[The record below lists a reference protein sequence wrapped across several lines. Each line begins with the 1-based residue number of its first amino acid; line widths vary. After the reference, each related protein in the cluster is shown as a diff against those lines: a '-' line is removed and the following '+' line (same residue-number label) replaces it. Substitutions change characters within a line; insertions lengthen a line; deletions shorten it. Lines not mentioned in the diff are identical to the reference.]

1 MGAPST
7 LHFLLDQ
14 TFFGFNPSDRIQLH
28 EAIFR
33 LIWFGEG
40 RWDWD
45 TIYNLP
51 IFIRKFYANHV
62 NSILESK
69 ADAAE
74 KQAELTSK
82 KSSRKSR

>member
-1 MGAPST
+1 MG
-7 LHFLLDQ
+7 Q
-14 TFFGFNPSDRIQLH
+14 TFFGFNPTDRVHLH

-33 LIWFGEG
+33 LIWYGEG

-51 IFIRKFYANHV
+51 IFIRKFYANHI
-62 NSILESK
+62 NSILESR
-69 ADAAE
+69 AEAAEAAAE
-74 KQAELTSK
+74 KRAELTSK